1 MFETPRVTK
10 KGNGHKA
17 EKRRHL
23 QALFSPALFSIT
35 ITAPDAAVRCGL
47 NLLLTPEILTAVFSQ
62 LTV

>member
-17 EKRRHL
+17 EKRHL